1 MSVREDGWRRWGK
14 CCRSELQVAY
24 KTRKRRIKKARKGK
38 KKGGGG
44 RGMSAPPSSKGNHRR
59 IWKGRSSKGTR
70 EKSAPYK
77 AFFG

>member
-1 MSVREDGWRRWGK
+1 MGGEGGGNAADLSFKLHTKQE
-14 CCRSELQVAY
+14 
-24 KTRKRRIKKARKGK
+24 KRRIKKARKGK
-38 KKGGGG
+38 KKGGGERG
-44 RGMSAPPSSKGNHRR
+44 RSTPPSSRGNHRR